1 MEITQIG
8 IIHTP
13 FKEREGTPI
22 QPKMGRGIRGTIEIF
37 NQFAPGLKDLE
48 GFSHVVLLYYFHLS
62 EGYSLEVTPFLDD
75 RLRGLFATRAPKRP
89 SPIGMSVV
97 RLEKVEG
104 NILHI
109 VDIDMIDGTPLLDL
123 KPYVP
128 AFDEDVDVRV
138 GWLEDKLKN
147 AEGKRADRRSDR

>member
-1 MEITQIG
+1 MEVTQIG
-8 IIHTP
+8 TIHTP
-13 FKEREGTPI
+13 FKERKGTPV
-22 QPKMGRGIRGTIEIF
+22 QPKMGKGIRGTINIF
-37 NQFAPGLKDLE
+37 NQFTPGLKDLE

-62 EGYSLEVTPFLDD
+62 EGYSLEVTPFLDE

-109 VDIDMIDGTPLLDL
+109 VDIDIIDGTPLLDL

-128 AFDEDVDVRV
+128 AFDEDVDVRL
-138 GWLEDKLKN
+138 GWLQDKLKN
-147 AEGKRADRRSDR
+147 AEGKRADRRSDL